1 MSKKN
6 LEGKISLEEVLGKFK
21 KHNETFKNNLEKEE
35 AYEDSIETIDSIIN
49 DIKATK
55 ENTTRNK
62 GKFINEIKSG
72 LGDKVKKNPNK
83 IKVIKK
89 SWYQKVS
96 DAIKNIFTKF

>member
-6 LEGKISLEEVLGKFK
+6 LEGKISLEEVLHKFNKQNEKFK
-21 KHNETFKNNLEKEE
+21 KNLEKEE
-35 AYEDSIETIDSIIN
+35 AYEDSIETMDSIFN
-49 DIKATK
+49 DFKATK

-62 GKFINEIKSG
+62 LKFIDEVKSG

-89 SWYQKVS
+89 NWYQKIS
-96 DAIKNIFTKF
+96 ETIKNIFTKF